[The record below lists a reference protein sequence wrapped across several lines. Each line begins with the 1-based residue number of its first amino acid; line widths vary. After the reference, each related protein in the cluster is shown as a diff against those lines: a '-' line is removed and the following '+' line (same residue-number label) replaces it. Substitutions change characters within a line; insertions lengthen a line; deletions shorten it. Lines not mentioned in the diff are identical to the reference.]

1 MIEVRQAIAQLM
13 EKYDDEYWL
22 KIDREHL
29 SVYCWRHL
37 TSVAGSGEFPHQLTK
52 DLAAN
57 GWLGKL

>member
-29 SVYCWRHL
+29 SVYCG
-37 TSVAGSGEFPHQLTK
+37 AI
-52 DLAAN
+52 
-57 GWLGKL
+57 